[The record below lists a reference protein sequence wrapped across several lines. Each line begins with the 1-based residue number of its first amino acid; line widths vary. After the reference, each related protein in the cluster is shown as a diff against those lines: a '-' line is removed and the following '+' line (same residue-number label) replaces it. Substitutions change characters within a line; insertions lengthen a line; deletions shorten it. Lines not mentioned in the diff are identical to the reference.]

1 MHNDTSVRFRGRPR
15 RVLALAGTS
24 VVLLLSSAL
33 AARPGPALPDEIPAS
48 ERSQLIEVTE
58 NASLATH
65 AAGEPF
71 VARPEVFVYLLD
83 HPEFATH
90 VTRTLR
96 IARYRV
102 WREPDGLWLDD
113 GWGVVGRFSIVYA
126 GNGTRVMYARGRYK
140 QWFLPAIHGRA
151 VVVIEYGAEPAANGK
166 SVINAAVT
174 GFVKLDN
181 PLVEMIGKLLSAA
194 AAAKAEK
201 EAHQL
206 VKVFARTTR
215 AIDNDPAG
223 VHELLRQRPDVPR
236 RALEGVP
243 ESEVRVGLVDVE
255 TDRLAAYRFGFS
267 VPPLGQQRCTQS
279 RLRPH
284 RVRLD
289 PDRGP
294 IRGRG
299 VCPALSLAEHLAEVA
314 VGPDVIGLD
323 PNRLAKSDLGL
334 GMAALP
340 VERHAEAPAQGGM
353 LGPEPERL
361 AVRRLRLGVSALA
374 AEAEREVGP
383 HLERVRPEPH
393 RLAQRGLGLGVLAL
407 AAERHAE
414 LVVQILVVG
423 AERQRAPERGRRT
436 RVVAEGTERQPP
448 PRVQVRVV
456 RLDCERLRVHRRLL
470 RPAALPP

>member
-1 MHNDTSVRFRGRPR
+1 MHNETAVRFRGRPR

-48 ERSQLIEVTE
+48 ERSQLTEVTE
-58 NASLATH
+58 SASLATH

-71 VARPEVFVYLLD
+71 VTRPEVFVYLLD

-126 GNGTRVMYARGRYK
+126 GNGARVMYARGRYK

-151 VVVIEYGAEPAANGK
+151 VVVIEYGAEPAADGK

-236 RALEGVP
+236 RELE
-243 ESEVRVGLVDVE
+243 EFRQL
-255 TDRLAAYRFGFS
+255 L
-267 VPPLGQQRCTQS
+267 Q
-279 RLRPH
+279 
-284 RVRLD
+284 
-289 PDRGP
+289 
-294 IRGRG
+294 
-299 VCPALSLAEHLAEVA
+299 
-314 VGPDVIGLD
+314 
-323 PNRLAKSDLGL
+323 
-334 GMAALP
+334 LP
-340 VERHAEAPAQGGM
+340 
-353 LGPEPERL
+353 
-361 AVRRLRLGVSALA
+361 
-374 AEAEREVGP
+374 
-383 HLERVRPEPH
+383 
-393 RLAQRGLGLGVLAL
+393 
-407 AAERHAE
+407 
-414 LVVQILVVG
+414 
-423 AERQRAPERGRRT
+423 
-436 RVVAEGTERQPP
+436 
-448 PRVQVRVV
+448 
-456 RLDCERLRVHRRLL
+456 
-470 RPAALPP
+470 